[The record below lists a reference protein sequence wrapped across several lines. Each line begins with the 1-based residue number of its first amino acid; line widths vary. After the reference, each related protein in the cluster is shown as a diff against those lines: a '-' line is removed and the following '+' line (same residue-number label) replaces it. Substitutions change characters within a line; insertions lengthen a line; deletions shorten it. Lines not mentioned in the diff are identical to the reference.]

1 MFQYPFKTFSSPK
14 NACVCRLLFC
24 GSSTFSGV
32 YSCKYI
38 FVSES
43 TKRLCRDTRGDIL
56 VEILQIEFVVSWL
69 EFFCNLAMFLGCI
82 SVYFSF
88 MWNLQVIFSSSP
100 RQLSYPQY
108 PAPSSVPFPVDINTT
123 DVNLMISANIST
135 MVNSGY
141 KLRVSLGIQANQ
153 KRRNILNEIITKV
166 IEQWHYS
173 SFLHLPI
180 LTRSGSPKNAS

>member
-1 MFQYPFKTFSSPK
+1 
-14 NACVCRLLFC
+14 
-24 GSSTFSGV
+24 
-32 YSCKYI
+32 
-38 FVSES
+38 
-43 TKRLCRDTRGDIL
+43 
-56 VEILQIEFVVSWL
+56 
-69 EFFCNLAMFLGCI
+69 
-82 SVYFSF
+82 
-88 MWNLQVIFSSSP
+88 
-100 RQLSYPQY
+100 
-108 PAPSSVPFPVDINTT
+108 
-123 DVNLMISANIST
+123 